1 RALGGPARAAG
12 AAPRRLARTPVP
24 SLAPAPPPPLPPSAR
39 RRTRAREQEAGAR
52 VAAHAVVAEWAG
64 GAGAGA
70 GGAPHV
76 APDARCVAAPT
87 RSLRPTSGTR
97 ARQISAPASGA
108 EADAAPA
115 QR

>member
-1 RALGGPARAAG
+1 
-12 AAPRRLARTPVP
+12 
-24 SLAPAPPPPLPPSAR
+24 
-39 RRTRAREQEAGAR
+39 
-52 VAAHAVVAEWAG
+52 AVVAEWAA

-115 QR
+115 QRAPALRAQVLELPAAPAARVATGWPSGSLPSTRATCHGSAK